1 MLPLTGCEDGRHG
14 LAGPKRDV
22 LLLHERLS
30 LRLDGDG
37 DLIPWE
43 ESQEARVPPHDEK
56 PDTRDAREHRPR
68 PAARRGL
75 RR

>member
-43 ESQEARVPPHDEK
+43 EGQEARVPPHDEIG
-56 PDTRDAREHRPR
+56 RAHV
-68 PAARRGL
+68 
-75 RR
+75 

>member
-43 ESQEARVPPHDEK
+43 E
-56 PDTRDAREHRPR
+56 
-68 PAARRGL
+68 G
-75 RR
+75 

>member
-22 LLLHERLS
+22 LLHERLS

-43 ESQEARVPPHDEK
+43 EGQEARVPPHDER
-56 PDTRDAREHRPR
+56 PGIRDARERRPR

>member
-1 MLPLTGCEDGRHG
+1 MLPLTGCEGGRHG

-43 ESQEARVPPHDEK
+43 ESQEAEVEIGRASCRERV
-56 PDTRDAREHRPR
+56 
-68 PAARRGL
+68 
-75 RR
+75 